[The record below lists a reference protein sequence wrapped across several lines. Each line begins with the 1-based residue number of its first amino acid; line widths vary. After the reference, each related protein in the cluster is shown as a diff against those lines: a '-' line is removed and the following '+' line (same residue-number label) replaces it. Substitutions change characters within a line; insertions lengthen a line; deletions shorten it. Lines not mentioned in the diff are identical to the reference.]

1 MRFLREGAR
10 HRPGGAWWV
19 FIQAASVVAAL
30 YVLWIGAL
38 ATIVGTAALKLGFIN
53 FGTWARA
60 FTAQFHLDISIFI
73 AITFPIAFLTTTGS
87 PWRRKLNWLDV
98 ALAAASFAVALY
110 YIALNDKFLHWSRG
124 FSQPTVWDIVA
135 GLTLVVLV
143 VELCRRSTSWGL
155 TTLLVAML
163 AFTVFGRW
171 MPGALRHDN
180 FSINYFIEMMTI
192 QENGI
197 FGAPLEVAATY
208 AFLFVLFGNF
218 YNKAGG
224 GQLFFDVASAVT
236 GRMRGGAAKA
246 CVTASG
252 LYGSV
257 SGSPT
262 ADVAT
267 TGPLTIPIM
276 MKQGVHPTRAAAIE
290 ATSSSGGAMLPP
302 VMGAVAFIMSDIT
315 NIPYADIV
323 AASWLPSILYY
334 VAIYILVHNDA
345 VRNREPPMPADQIV
359 PLHRAIANGWRHL
372 LPIGAMMWFLLAGY
386 TPVYVAA
393 GSTAAVIVLSWFHPR
408 SAIGLRRFVECCT
421 ETITQVVPLV
431 GAVAAAGA
439 VIGAIEISALAG
451 KFTLVINT
459 LSGGMLIPA
468 LLLSAVF
475 LILLGMGMP
484 TPAVYIMG
492 AALLAPILRQ
502 FNLPEFQVHLF
513 MLFYAC
519 LSAITPPVAVA
530 NFAAAAIAGVNPS
543 SLGPYA
549 VKLAI
554 GGFVVPFFFLFNPGL
569 TVQGTLGD
577 IVLDCIFGT
586 ACTVFAS
593 FALHGMLGLKDLGW
607 ALRAVLAACTVA
619 LIVPRLELQFA
630 AALVGVVVLALSYL
644 RKVDVAAR

>member
-1 MRFLREGAR
+1 MR
-10 HRPGGAWWV
+10 HRPRGGWYL
-19 FIQAASVVAAL
+19 FIQAASVAAAL

-38 ATIVGTAALKLGFIN
+38 ATVVGTAALNLGFVS

-60 FTAQFHLDISIFI
+60 FTAQFHLDIAIFI
-73 AITFPIAFLTTTGS
+73 GITFPIAFLTTTAG
-87 PWRRKLNWLDV
+87 PWRRRLNWVDV
-98 ALAAASFAVALY
+98 ALAGASLAVALY
-110 YIALNDKFLHWSRG
+110 YIVLNDKFLHWSRG

-163 AFTVFGRW
+163 GFTVFGRW
-171 MPGALRHDN
+171 MPGPLRHDN
-180 FSINYFIEMMTI
+180 CSLNYFIEMMTI

-276 MKQGVHPTRAAAIE
+276 VKQGVHPTRAAAIE

-345 VRNREPPMPADQIV
+345 VRHREPPMPADQIV
-359 PLHRAIANGWRHL
+359 PLARALSTGWRHL
-372 LPIGAMMWFLLAGY
+372 LPIGAMMWLLLAGY

-393 GSTAAVIVLSWFHPR
+393 GSTAAVIVLSWFHRP
-408 SAIGLRRFVECCT
+408 SAIGPRRFVECCT
-421 ETITQVVPLV
+421 QTITQVVPLI

-459 LSGGMLIPA
+459 LSGGMLVPA
-468 LLLSAVF
+468 LLLSAAF

-530 NFAAAAIAGVNPS
+530 NFAAAAIAGVNPA

-569 TVQGTLGD
+569 TVQGSLAD
-577 IVLDCIFGT
+577 ILLDCFFGT

-593 FALHGMLGLKDLGW
+593 FALHGLLGLKSIAW
-607 ALRAVLAACTVA
+607 PLRWLLAGCSAA
-619 LIVPRLELQFA
+619 IIVPRLEIQLGA
-630 AALVGVVVLALSYL
+630 TLLGTAVLTLVYL
-644 RKVDVAAR
+644 RGSPEKVDVSA

>member
-1 MRFLREGAR
+1 VR
-10 HRPGGAWWV
+10 HRPGGGWSV
-19 FIQAASVVAAL
+19 FIQAASVAAAL

-38 ATIVGTAALKLGFIN
+38 ATITGTAALDLGFTA

-73 AITFPIAFLTTTGS
+73 GITFPIAFLTTTAG
-87 PWRRKLNWLDV
+87 PWRRRLNRIDV
-98 ALAAASFAVALY
+98 ALAAASVAVALY
-110 YIALNDKFLHWSRG
+110 YIVLNDKFLHWSRG
-124 FSQPTVWDIVA
+124 FSQPTLWDIVA
-135 GLTLVVLV
+135 GLTLVALV

-163 AFTVFGRW
+163 LFTVFGRW
-171 MPGALRHDN
+171 MPGPLRHDN
-180 FSINYFIEMMTI
+180 FSVNYFIEMMTI

-224 GQLFFDVASAVT
+224 GQLFFEVAAAVT

-276 MKQGVHPTRAAAIE
+276 VKQGVHPTRAAAIE

-345 VRNREPPMPADQIV
+345 VRHREPPMPADQIV
-359 PLHRAIANGWRHL
+359 PLARALSTGWRHL
-372 LPIGAMMWFLLAGY
+372 LPIGAMMWLLLAGY

-393 GSTAAVIVLSWFHPR
+393 GSTAAVIVLSWFHRP
-408 SAIGLRRFVECCT
+408 SAIGPRRFVECCT

-459 LSGGMLIPA
+459 MSGGMLIPA
-468 LLLSAVF
+468 LLLSAAF

-502 FNLPEFQVHLF
+502 FSLPEFQVHLF

-530 NFAAAAIAGVNPS
+530 NFAAAAIAGVNPA

-569 TVQGTLGD
+569 TVQGSLAD
-577 IVLDCIFGT
+577 ILLDCFFGT

-593 FALHGMLGLKDLGW
+593 FALHGLLGLKDIAW
-607 ALRAVLAACTVA
+607 PLRALLAACSAAT
-619 LIVPRLELQFA
+619 IVPRLELQLGATIVGA
-630 AALVGVVVLALSYL
+630 AVLGLVYL
-644 RKVDVAAR
+644 RGGPAKVDVSA